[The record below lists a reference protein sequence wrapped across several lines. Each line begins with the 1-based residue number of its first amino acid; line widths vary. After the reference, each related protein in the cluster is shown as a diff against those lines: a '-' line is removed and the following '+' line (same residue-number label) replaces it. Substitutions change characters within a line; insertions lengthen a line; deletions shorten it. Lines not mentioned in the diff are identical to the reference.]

1 MKAESIVEDLAG
13 FRLNEGA
20 QRSLFGDAFGDA
32 RLEAR
37 AAQVAVLDSFT
48 VAGVE
53 VPRVTNEFWAPRQRQ
68 GHSLHELSYRACFKA
83 ELPRF
88 FIERLTRP
96 GDTVL
101 DPFMGRGTT
110 CLEAALLGRVPY
122 GNDVN
127 PLSRVLLEPRLDP
140 PTSAEVAARLADY
153 AAEGIFDGAATQLG
167 CQRPLGGEVDD
178 SELEVFYHPDT
189 LRGLQALRRRFAQA
203 PLDRVDAWLRMVATN
218 RLSGHSPG
226 FFSVR
231 TMPPNQ
237 AVSVES
243 QRKLNAKHGLVPPK
257 RDVSALL
264 VRKSRSLLRGLDA
277 ATRQR
282 LASQRATARL
292 STDDARRMQAF
303 ADSSVQLV
311 VTSPPFVDVVDYA
324 GDNWLRCWFNG
335 IDAASTS
342 QSITTP
348 RKADAWQD
356 FVAAVMLELK
366 RVLLPGGWIV
376 FEVGEVRK
384 GTLKL
389 EDLVVPAARAAG
401 LEVVALAV
409 HKQDFTKTANCWGV
423 ANNTKGTNT
432 QRLVILRKAVRKAVR
447 NASNEEA
454 GA

>member
-1 MKAESIVEDLAG
+1 MKAASIIEDLAG
-13 FRLNEGA
+13 FRLSERT
-20 QRSLFGDAFGDA
+20 QRSLFNDDE
-32 RLEAR
+32 LEAR
-37 AAQVAVLDSFT
+37 AAQPALLDSLT
-48 VAGVE
+48 VDGVE
-53 VPRVTNEFWAPRQRQ
+53 VPRITNEFWAPRQRQ

-88 FIERLTRP
+88 FIERLTQP
-96 GDTVL
+96 GDVVL

-110 CLEAALLGRVPY
+110 CLEAALLGRVPF

-140 PTSAEVAARLADY
+140 PAYTEVAVRLADF
-153 AAEGIFDGAATQLG
+153 AANGLMDGVDCGQDGHDEAS
-167 CQRPLGGEVDD
+167 GEAKDD
-178 SELEVFYHPDT
+178 LEVFYHPET
-189 LRGLQALRRRFAQA
+189 LRCLQALRQRFAEA
-203 PLDRVDAWLRMVATN
+203 PLDGVDKWLRMVATN

-231 TMPPNQ
+231 TLPPNQ

-243 QRKLNAKHGLVPPK
+243 QRKLNAKHGLVPPP
-257 RDVSALL
+257 RDVLALL
-264 VRKSRSLLRGLDA
+264 DRKSRSLLRDVDV

-282 LASQRATARL
+282 LATQRCFARF
-292 STDDARRMQAF
+292 STDDARRMPVFEDA
-303 ADSSVQLV
+303 SVQLV

-324 GDNWLRCWFNG
+324 ADNWLRCWFNG
-335 IDAASTS
+335 IDVSSAS

-348 RKADAWQD
+348 RKAEAWQD
-356 FVAAVMLELK
+356 FVAAVMVELE

-389 EDLVVPAARAAG
+389 EDLVIPAALSAS

-423 ANNTKGTNT
+423 ANNAKGTNT
-432 QRLVILRKAVRKAVR
+432 QRLVILRKAGAGRIAP
-447 NASNEEA
+447 NEE
-454 GA
+454 GRD

>member
-1 MKAESIVEDLAG
+1 PL
-13 FRLNEGA
+13 
-20 QRSLFGDAFGDA
+20 
-32 RLEAR
+32 
-37 AAQVAVLDSFT
+37 
-48 VAGVE
+48 
-53 VPRVTNEFWAPRQRQ
+53 
-68 GHSLHELSYRACFKA
+68 
-83 ELPRF
+83 
-88 FIERLTRP
+88 
-96 GDTVL
+96 
-101 DPFMGRGTT
+101 MGRGTS

-122 GNDVN
+122 ATVVN
-127 PLSRVLLEPRLDP
+127 PLSRGRPEPRLDP

-203 PLDRVDAWLRMVATN
+203 PLDRVDPWLRMVATN